1 MEHTGL
7 SPTFLIGD
15 IPIYGQLIL
24 APMDGL
30 SDATFRWI
38 TRRLGS
44 AYSVS
49 EFVNTLDYANQK
61 SYEKI
66 RLFFREAERPFAVQL
81 LDNDAVRMAE
91 SAARIEEEFHPD
103 MIDINMGCSAKSVCG
118 RGAGVGVM
126 RNPQLVRDIFRLVT
140 QAVSVP
146 VTAKM
151 RLGWDETSHNFLELS
166 ELAVENGAKLV
177 ALHGRTQKNSFNKPA
192 RWEQIGELKR
202 RLKVPVIGNGD
213 IKSAAD
219 ANRMLEETG
228 CDAVMVGRAAKAN
241 PWIFSGR
248 DRHEIPVQEVYQL
261 AHFQLEDMI
270 RLSPERGVMPFRKFM
285 KAYLGPYEI
294 PREQMKTLLTI
305 NDPQS
310 LLALLDETFFALGAK
325 SEVSQI
331 IDYSIET
338 GEKWKMLKQRV

>member
-1 MEHTGL
+1 MDQSAF
-7 SPTFLIGD
+7 SPKFMIGN
-15 IPIYGQLIL
+15 IPIFGQIIL

-30 SDATFRWI
+30 SDASFRWI
-38 TRRLGS
+38 TRKLGS

-61 SYEKI
+61 SYEKK
-66 RLFFREAERPFAVQL
+66 RLLFRDAERPFAVQL

-91 SAARIEEEFHPD
+91 CAARIEEDFQPD
-103 MIDINMGCSAKSVCG
+103 MIDINMGCSAKGVCG

-151 RLGWDETSHNFLELS
+151 RLGWDETSHNYIELS
-166 ELAVENGAKLV
+166 ELAIENGAKLI

-202 RLKVPVIGNGD
+202 RLNVPVIGNGD
-213 IKSAAD
+213 VKTVAD
-219 ANRMLEETG
+219 AKRMLEETG

-241 PWIFSGR
+241 PWIFSWR
-248 DRHEIPVQEVYQL
+248 DRDQISVQEVYQL
-261 AHFQLEDMI
+261 ARFQLEDMI
-270 RLSPERGVMPFRKFM
+270 KLQPERGVMPFRKYM
-285 KAYLGPYEI
+285 KAYLDPYNI
-294 PREQMKTLLTI
+294 PREQMKTLLTAD
-305 NDPQS
+305 NPAS
-310 LLALLDETFFALGAK
+310 LLELLDNTFFSLGARA
-325 SEVSQI
+325 EEPQI
-331 IDYSIET
+331 VDYSV
-338 GEKWKMLKQRV
+338 GKR

>member
-1 MEHTGL
+1 MPQTAL

-15 IPIYGQLIL
+15 IPIFGQLIL

-38 TRRLGS
+38 TRKLGS

-49 EFVNTLDYANQK
+49 EFINTLDYAHQK
-61 SYEKI
+61 SYEKK
-66 RLFFREAERPFAVQL
+66 RLLFREPERPFSVQL

-91 SAARIEEEFHPD
+91 CAARIEEEFHPD

-126 RNPQLVRDIFRLVT
+126 RNPQLVRDIFRLVS
-140 QAVSVP
+140 QVVSVP

-166 ELAVENGAKLV
+166 EMAVENGAKLV

-192 RWEQIGELKR
+192 RWVQIGELKR
-202 RLKVPVIGNGD
+202 RLNVPVIGNGD
-213 IKSAAD
+213 VKNVAD
-219 ANRMLEETG
+219 AKRMMEETG

-248 DRHEIPVQEVYQL
+248 DRNEIPVQEVYQL
-261 AHFQLEDMI
+261 ACFQLEDMI
-270 RLSPERGVMPFRKFM
+270 RLQPEDGVMPFRKFL
-285 KAYLGPYEI
+285 KAYLDPFEI
-294 PREQMKTLLTI
+294 PREQMKTLLTA

-310 LLALLDETFFALGAK
+310 LLALMNETFFSLGARA
-325 SEVSQI
+325 EEPQI
-331 IDYSIET
+331 IDYSIEN
-338 GEKWKMLKQRV
+338 E